1 MRNLKLTLQYEGTNY
16 VGWQRQDIGMSIQA
30 LLEDALAPIEGR
42 RVTVHGAGRTDA
54 GVHAIAQV
62 ATCSLASSI
71 DPATLAR
78 ALYAELPRD
87 VRVLS
92 AQEVGPEFHARFSA
106 TGKLYEYR
114 IVNAPIVSPF
124 IQRYVWHVAPALE
137 IAAMRDASNALVG
150 AHDFAAFQGS
160 GSVVASTERIV
171 RSISWEDGGGYDLPL
186 VMRIEGDGFLRHM
199 VRNIVGTLVE
209 IGIGRWPAPR
219 AAEILASLD
228 RTQAGPTAPAQ
239 GLFLIRVEYS

>member
-1 MRNLKLTLQYEGTNY
+1 MRSFG
-16 VGWQRQDIGMSIQA
+16 
-30 LLEDALAPIEGR
+30 
-42 RVTVHGAGRTDA
+42 
-54 GVHAIAQV
+54 
-62 ATCSLASSI
+62 
-71 DPATLAR
+71 
-78 ALYAELPRD
+78 D

-92 AQEVGPEFHARFSA
+92 VQEVEPGFHARFSA
-106 TGKLYEYR
+106 TAKVYEYR

-124 IQRYVWHVAPALE
+124 IQRYVWHVAAPLE
-137 IAAMRDASNALVG
+137 IEAMREASKSLAG

-171 RSISWEDGGGYDLPL
+171 RAITWEDGGGYDLPL

-209 IGIGRWPAPR
+209 IGIGRWPESR
-219 AAEILASLD
+219 AAEILASRD

-239 GLFLIRVEYS
+239 GLFLVRVEY